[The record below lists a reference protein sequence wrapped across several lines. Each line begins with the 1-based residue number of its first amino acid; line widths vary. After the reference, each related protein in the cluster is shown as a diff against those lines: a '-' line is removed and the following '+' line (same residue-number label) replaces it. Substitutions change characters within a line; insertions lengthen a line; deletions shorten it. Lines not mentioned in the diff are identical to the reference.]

1 MRRRSLA
8 PLALAL
14 ATAVLVL
21 GPLGAGAP
29 DAAAKKLAMIMPGSI
44 QDADYNAIGYV
55 ALQALRKAYDM
66 DVAYSESVA
75 VADAERV
82 GREYVA
88 AGYDIV
94 AFHGGQFT
102 TIAKKLSNQFPQTNF
117 IHEASGPLPDAG
129 PNLWVIGRKWYQG
142 FYPLGAAAALATKTN
157 KVGFIGGVRIPD
169 VVSSINAVAQ
179 AVREHN
185 PKAQFV
191 WNLIG
196 DFNDPV
202 KARQTAEA
210 QIGSGVDVIVPFINL
225 GLYGLV
231 EGVKAS
237 PKPVLLTTFQTPKWD
252 LAPKHFMGSLLV
264 DFVEPY
270 KEVVSRIAKGERKG
284 YYEMRPGR
292 GMSLSEMRNVSPEV
306 AAKVRKIFDEVVAG
320 KPLPEVTDK
329 LPSQ

>member
-1 MRRRSLA
+1 MRRRSSA

-21 GPLGAGAP
+21 PWLGPSAP
-29 DAAAKKLAMIMPGSI
+29 DAAPKKLAMIMPGSI
-44 QDADYNAIGYV
+44 QDADYNTIGYV
-55 ALQALRKAYDM
+55 ALQELRKAYDM

-88 AGYDIV
+88 AGYEVV

-102 TIAKKLSNQFPQTNF
+102 TIAKKLSTQFPQTVF
-117 IHEASGPLPDAG
+117 IQEASGPMTDAG
-129 PNLWVIGRKWYQG
+129 ANLWVIGRKWYQG
-142 FYPLGAAAALATKTN
+142 FYALGAAAALATKTN
-157 KVGFIGGVRIPD
+157 KVGFVGGVRIPD

-179 AVREHN
+179 AVRDHN
-185 PKAQFV
+185 SKAQFV
-191 WNLIG
+191 WNVIG

-210 QIGSGVDVIVPFINL
+210 QMGAGVDVIVPFINL

-237 PKPVLLTTFQTPKWD
+237 PKPVLLTTFQTAKWD

-264 DFVEPY
+264 DFVGPY
-270 KEVVSRIAKGERKG
+270 KEVVTRIGKGERKG

-292 GMSLSEMRNVSPEV
+292 GMSLSEIRNVPPEV
-306 AAKVRKIFDEVVAG
+306 AAKVKAIFQEVVAG
-320 KPLPEVTDK
+320 KPLAEITDK
-329 LPSQ
+329 LPAQ

>member
-1 MRRRSLA
+1 MVLLRVVALVLLVAVSLA
-8 PLALAL
+8 VSWPAPP
-14 ATAVLVL
+14 AT
-21 GPLGAGAP
+21 
-29 DAAAKKLAMIMPGSI
+29 AAAKKLAMILPGSI

-55 ALQALRKAYDM
+55 ALQALKKAYDM

-88 AGYDIV
+88 AGYEIV

-102 TIAKKLSNQFPQTNF
+102 TIAKKLSNQFPKTVF
-117 IHEASGPLPDAG
+117 IQEASGPLPDAG

-142 FYPLGAAAALATKTN
+142 FYPLGAAAALATRTN
-157 KVGFIGGVRIPD
+157 KVGFVGGVRIPD

-185 PKAQFV
+185 PKAKFV
-191 WNLIG
+191 WNVIG

-210 QIGSGVDVIVPFINL
+210 QMSAGVDVIVPFVNL

-264 DFVEPY
+264 DFVGPY

-329 LPSQ
+329 MPSQ